1 MPASRR
7 SSTSLAKP
15 AAGTSSD
22 PSVAPGDVAPLL
34 ASLAPEEGAAWGG
47 FLRAHAR
54 LTAVLDGELRAAHD
68 TPLAWF
74 DALFQL
80 ALAPQGRRRLTE
92 LAERVLLSPSGISR
106 LVDRLEAEALVARE
120 PDPDD
125 RRATSVALTR
135 DGWARLHAVHATHVA
150 GIRRHFLTHLSAADL
165 RGLGALWRRLV
176 VVAEENAPR
185 ADAPPP
191 DAALP
196 GRGRPL
202 RDVGSAPA
210 SPPRRARG
218 RRDT

>member
-1 MPASRR
+1 
-7 SSTSLAKP
+7 
-15 AAGTSSD
+15 
-22 PSVAPGDVAPLL
+22 LL

-54 LTAVLDGELRAAHD
+54 LTAVLDAELRVAHD

-80 ALAPQGRRRLTE
+80 ALAPEGRRRLTE
-92 LAERVLLSPSGISR
+92 LAARVLLSPSGISR

-125 RRATSVALTR
+125 RRATSVVLTR

-165 RGLGALWRRLV
+165 RRLGTLWRRLV
-176 VVAEENAPR
+176 VMSEG
-185 ADAPPP
+185 DAPAA
-191 DAALP
+191 AALP
-196 GRGRPL
+196 PEAAPPAGGRPPKDM
-202 RDVGSAPA
+202 RAAPA
-210 SPPRRARG
+210 SPSSRARG
-218 RRDT
+218 RRGG